1 MRTSLGKPLQVIVSS
16 FCLTYSCRF
25 LEVVHCTEDF
35 VSLLLSRAI
44 FARVSINDL
53 VSDVLAF
60 LFSGTPHPGMPQ
72 VVLKKT
78 EEAIADS
85 DIVLFM
91 VDARQGVTEADRH
104 YAR

>member
-1 MRTSLGKPLQVIVSS
+1 
-16 FCLTYSCRF
+16 
-25 LEVVHCTEDF
+25 
-35 VSLLLSRAI
+35 
-44 FARVSINDL
+44 
-53 VSDVLAF
+53 
-60 LFSGTPHPGMPQ
+60 MPQ

-104 YAR
+104 YARYTRISSTSQSDIVIIIIIIGRFSETLEASVVLE

>member
-1 MRTSLGKPLQVIVSS
+1 MS
-16 FCLTYSCRF
+16 
-25 LEVVHCTEDF
+25 DD
-35 VSLLLSRAI
+35 LSGCPPC
-44 FARVSINDL
+44 
-53 VSDVLAF
+53 VLMF
-60 LFSGTPHPGMPQ
+60 PPTGTPHPGMPQ

-78 EEAIADS
+78 EETIAES

>member
-1 MRTSLGKPLQVIVSS
+1 MS
-16 FCLTYSCRF
+16 FNDVDDFCGGFSRSVCLVAVFYR
-25 LEVVHCTEDF
+25 L
-35 VSLLLSRAI
+35 
-44 FARVSINDL
+44 
-53 VSDVLAF
+53 
-60 LFSGTPHPGMPQ
+60 SGTPHPGMPQ

>member
-1 MRTSLGKPLQVIVSS
+1 MVCNLSSL
-16 FCLTYSCRF
+16 
-25 LEVVHCTEDF
+25 
-35 VSLLLSRAI
+35 
-44 FARVSINDL
+44 
-53 VSDVLAF
+53 
-60 LFSGTPHPGMPQ
+60 SGTPHPGMPQ

>member
-1 MRTSLGKPLQVIVSS
+1 MSFHNLVVFFVSCFFPVWLVVIF
-16 FCLTYSCRF
+16 FCL
-25 LEVVHCTEDF
+25 
-35 VSLLLSRAI
+35 
-44 FARVSINDL
+44 
-53 VSDVLAF
+53 
-60 LFSGTPHPGMPQ
+60 SGTPHPGMPQ

-104 YAR
+104 YARYSSITERHHYQPLSFFIRASFLCMAS

>member
-1 MRTSLGKPLQVIVSS
+1 MP
-16 FCLTYSCRF
+16 
-25 LEVVHCTEDF
+25 
-35 VSLLLSRAI
+35 
-44 FARVSINDL
+44 
-53 VSDVLAF
+53 F
-60 LFSGTPHPGMPQ
+60 LFFLDVCVYMMSCLCLSGTPHPGMPQ

-91 VDARQGVTEADRH
+91 VDAREGITEADRH

>member
-1 MRTSLGKPLQVIVSS
+1 
-16 FCLTYSCRF
+16 
-25 LEVVHCTEDF
+25 
-35 VSLLLSRAI
+35 
-44 FARVSINDL
+44 
-53 VSDVLAF
+53 
-60 LFSGTPHPGMPQ
+60 MPQ

-104 YAR
+104 YARYRHYTGTDCKRSTNGMVQAEAETSSDMRGWGVVKRAVLSELVHWLSPDNAPTLHWTHHISPCFTL